1 MNLQPPESTVANPS
15 YAVLQPLPCH
25 VLRILP
31 WIRCEEMTAG
41 HLLLLCGHLN
51 RIRYQIGRSKSKD
64 PRCGRIRV
72 THRLGSHLE
81 GRLNW
86 QIKIRRNHEDRHQ
99 MIGSRHVDHQ
109 SHRQFH
115 HHHQL
120 RMQHQLGSRV
130 STRVEKTICEVD
142 GT

>member
-15 YAVLQPLPCH
+15 YGCYSSPCPCH

-51 RIRYQIGRSKSKD
+51 RIRYQIGRSNSTD

-72 THRLGSHLE
+72 MQHLGRHLD
-81 GRLNW
+81 GRLSW
-86 QIKIRRNHEDRHQ
+86 QIKFRRNQEVQHQ

-109 SHRQFH
+109 SHREF

-120 RMQHQLGSRV
+120 GMQTPAGFASVDASR
-130 STRVEKTICEVD
+130 ED
-142 GT
+142 NL